1 MNKTIKLFFILITLF
16 YSTSFS
22 KDILKAKIGV
32 KWDSDNKEYTAEGD
46 VTYENEDIK
55 IFSQYLKAKYEMID
69 DKEIFN
75 QIDVKDDV
83 KIIFNDETYRADY
96 GSYEKS
102 TEMIYLYNNVEII
115 SEGRVLTGDELV
127 IDIKNNTRTM
137 KASKKDSIVEVFI
150 NE

>member
-1 MNKTIKLFFILITLF
+1 MSKIDDKLNEVLGI
-16 YSTSFS
+16 
-22 KDILKAKIGV
+22 
-32 KWDSDNKEYTAEGD
+32 AED

-102 TEMIYLYNNVEII
+102 TEMIYLYDNVEII

>member
-1 MNKTIKLFFILITLF
+1 MNKAVKIFFIIITLF
-16 YSTSFS
+16 NSTSFS
-22 KDILKAKIGV
+22 KDILKAKISI

-55 IFSQYLKAKYEMID
+55 IFSQYLKAKYEMIE

-102 TEMIYLYNNVEII
+102 TEMIYLYDNVEII

-137 KASKKDSIVEVFI
+137 KASKKDNIVEVFI

>member
-1 MNKTIKLFFILITLF
+1 MNKAVKIFFIIIALF
-16 YSTSFS
+16 NSTSFS

-102 TEMIYLYNNVEII
+102 TEIR
-115 SEGRVLTGDELV
+115 G
-127 IDIKNNTRTM
+127 TRLNGSWYFYVWAIRLSMVVVAGFDTY
-137 KASKKDSIVEVFI
+137 SRCFYVRLFI
-150 NE
+150 GC